1 MPHSGSGSVV
11 RSSCPPFYY
20 LDFLFI
26 DQACAVYNR
35 VNITTIIT
43 FLQMKHT
50 VRLDSTCTSHIT
62 CASHAPFKTTFK
74 VVFYSINSTIAAL
87 RQVTI
92 MSPFKA
98 SGELYF
104 WGDSAHY
111 HASWCTPKFSVFQ

>member
-11 RSSCPPFYY
+11 RSSCPPFDY

-50 VRLDSTCTSHIT
+50 VRLDSSTCTSRIT
-62 CASHAPFKTTFK
+62 CASHVPFRTTFK

-87 RQVTI
+87 R
-92 MSPFKA
+92 
-98 SGELYF
+98 
-104 WGDSAHY
+104 
-111 HASWCTPKFSVFQ
+111 